1 MLLPLKFKNESL
13 VENIRENKYYKLVK
27 LLVKIALAAFI
38 MYTAVQFFREI
49 SQSTLYI
56 ITGII
61 LSWRIWKFL
70 FKLLLLL
77 LQIGIFFYVVY
88 LLIA

>member
-1 MLLPLKFKNESL
+1 M
-13 VENIRENKYYKLVK
+13 ENIRENKYYKLVK
-27 LLVKIALAAFI
+27 LLVKIALTAFI

-56 ITGII
+56 IIGVI

-70 FKLLLLL
+70 FKLIWLLI
-77 LQIGIFFYVVY
+77 QIGIFFYVIY